1 MPNVTITP
9 PAVIQ
14 VQVGPT
20 INPKATSINYG
31 GGAVNFQI
39 QNASD
44 LSMAGAI
51 TGDAII
57 YNSITNSFVL
67 APVAS
72 SNIDNGFF

>member
-1 MPNVTITP
+1 MPNVTVTP

-20 INPKATSINYG
+20 INPKATAITYG
-31 GGAVNFQI
+31 VAQNF
-39 QNASD
+39 ALKDATD
-44 LSMAGAI
+44 LSMAGAV

-67 APVAS
+67 APVATQ
-72 SNIDNGFF
+72 NIDNGFF

>member
-1 MPNVTITP
+1 MPNVTVTP

-20 INPKATSINYG
+20 INPKATAINYG
-31 GGAVNFQI
+31 GVFELK
-39 QNASD
+39 NATD
-44 LSMAGAI
+44 LSMAGAV

-57 YNSITNSFVL
+57 YESITNSFIL
-67 APVAS
+67 APVAV